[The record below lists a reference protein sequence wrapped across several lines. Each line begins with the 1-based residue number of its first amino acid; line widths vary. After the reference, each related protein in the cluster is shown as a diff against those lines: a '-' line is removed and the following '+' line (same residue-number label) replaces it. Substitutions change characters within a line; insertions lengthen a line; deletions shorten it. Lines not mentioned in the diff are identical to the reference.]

1 MRVIISMAGLGSRFT
16 DAGYKTH
23 KPLIKVNNKS
33 LIRYTVESLGIKG
46 EYIFV
51 CRDLGGSYLNDLE
64 MELKDINTFSCAPTI
79 KVIDHVTTGAAETA
93 LYGLEDNYN
102 GELIVTNCDQYLD
115 WDPNIFL
122 KEARHYQGCVLTYK
136 SDKLKNSFAES
147 INGYVRKMTEK
158 PDKPIKGGEALVGV
172 HYWRKAKDFKESTQ
186 DLLKSFRGETYV
198 SETYNY
204 LIKNKASIGTSSIEQ
219 NGIGKYWSTGT
230 PEDLALFKGMIS
242 EYYTKKNNTYF
253 IDLDGTIFTHA
264 HRYSNLKNSAKLLPG
279 VKETLDELDSRGDT
293 IILVSARKEGAR
305 KFTEQ
310 ILEDNLIPYD
320 QLILGV
326 SQGCR
331 VVVNDILTPN
341 CLQRARAVNGQVD
354 KGWRTEDIA

>member
-1 MRVIISMAGLGSRFT
+1 MRIIISMAGLGSRFT
-16 DAGYKTH
+16 NAGYKTH
-23 KPLIKVNNKS
+23 KPLIQVNNKS
-33 LIRYTVESLGIKG
+33 LIRYTVESLGING
-46 EYIFV
+46 DYIFV
-51 CRDLGGSYLNDLE
+51 CRDLGGSYLSDLE
-64 MELKDINTFSCAPTI
+64 IELKECNLASYKI

-93 LYGLEDNYN
+93 LFGLEDDYN

-115 WDPNIFL
+115 WDPDKFL
-122 KEARHYQGCVLTYK
+122 KHARTYDGCVLTHD
-136 SDKLKNSFAES
+136 SQELKNSFAEAIS
-147 INGYVRKMTEK
+147 RHVIKITEK
-158 PDKPIKGGEALVGV
+158 PNKPIDGAEALVGV
-172 HYWRKAKDFKESTQ
+172 HYWKKANDFIVSTQ
-186 DLLKSFRGETYV
+186 ELLKSFNGESYV

-204 LIKNKASIGTSSIEQ
+204 LIRNKKSIGMSSIVQ
-219 NGIGKYWSTGT
+219 QGIGKYWSTGT
-230 PEDLALFKGMIS
+230 PEDLALFRGMIS

-310 ILEDNLIPYD
+310 ILDEHLIPYD

-331 VVVNDILTPN
+331 IVVNDILTPN
-341 CLQRARAVNGQVD
+341 CLPRARAVNVQVD
-354 KGWRTEDIA
+354 KGWRTEDLA